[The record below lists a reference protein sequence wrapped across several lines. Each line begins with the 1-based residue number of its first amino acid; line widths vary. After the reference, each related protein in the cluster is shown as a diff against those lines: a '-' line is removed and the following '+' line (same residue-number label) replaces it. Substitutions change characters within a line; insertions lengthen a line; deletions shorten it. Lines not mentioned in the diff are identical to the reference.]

1 MNTWKAAFGKAVH
14 LSSFA
19 FLLGL
24 LGPGGSYAQAS
35 PQLFA
40 RFESDGQVSYG
51 VVEGESIRPIRGSL
65 FGEFEVLP
73 QAVRLSDVLALAV
86 APPAVIGGVE
96 GLVLLPVVTDE
107 QAAVGQVAD
116 IVKRAAGWK
125 GHLDILVNNAGIT
138 RDGLLL
144 RMKDE
149 DWDALI
155 DTNLKRPFLCIS
167 AAAKVMSKQRS
178 GRIINI
184 SSVVGEMG
192 NAGQANYCSS
202 KAGLLG
208 LTKSVARE
216 LARRNITVNAIT
228 PGFIVTDMTD
238 GMTDKARESMTE
250 QIPLGR
256 LGEAD
261 DVANAVIFLASEQS
275 SYVTGQVLGVNGGMY
290 M

>member
-1 MNTWKAAFGKAVH
+1 MLTGKVAIVT
-14 LSSFA
+14 
-19 FLLGL
+19 G
-24 LGPGGSYAQAS
+24 AS
-35 PQLFA
+35 
-40 RFESDGQVSYG
+40 RGIG
-51 VVEGESIRPIRGSL
+51 RSI
-65 FGEFEVLP
+65 
-73 QAVRLSDVLALAV
+73 ALALAAQGAKVV
-86 APPAVIGGVE
+86 ASARNAEALDSLVAEIKGQGGEATAVVGDVAVE
-96 GLVLLPVVTDE
+96 ADAARLVE
-107 QAAVGQVAD
+107 QAVAAYGQ
-116 IVKRAAGWK
+116 
-125 GHLDILVNNAGIT
+125 LDILVNNAGIT

-144 RMKDE
+144 RMKSE
-149 DWDALI
+149 DWDAVI
-155 DTNLKRPFLCIS
+155 DTNLKGAFFCIR
-167 AAAKVMSKQRS
+167 AAAKVMTKQKS

-192 NAGQANYCSS
+192 NAGQANYCAS

-238 GMTDKARESMTE
+238 GMTDKARETMTE

-261 DVANAVIFLASEQS
+261 DVAHAVVFLASDLS
-275 SYVTGQVLGVNGGMY
+275 SYVTGQTLGVNGGMY

>member
-1 MNTWKAAFGKAVH
+1 MLTDKVAIITGASRGIGRSIAVALAGQGAKVVASARNAEALEGLVAEIKAQGGEAIAVVADVAVEVDANNLVDQAVAAFGRV
-14 LSSFA
+14 
-19 FLLGL
+19 
-24 LGPGGSYAQAS
+24 
-35 PQLFA
+35 
-40 RFESDGQVSYG
+40 
-51 VVEGESIRPIRGSL
+51 
-65 FGEFEVLP
+65 
-73 QAVRLSDVLALAV
+73 
-86 APPAVIGGVE
+86 
-96 GLVLLPVVTDE
+96 
-107 QAAVGQVAD
+107 
-116 IVKRAAGWK
+116 
-125 GHLDILVNNAGIT
+125 DILVNNAGIT

-144 RMKDE
+144 RMKNE
-149 DWDALI
+149 DWDAVL
-155 DTNLKRPFLCIS
+155 DTNLKGAFLCIR
-167 AAAKVMSKQRS
+167 AAAKYMSKQRS

-192 NAGQANYCSS
+192 NAGQANYCAS

-216 LARRNITVNAIT
+216 LARRNVTVNAIT

-238 GMTDKARESMTE
+238 NMTDKAREALTE

-261 DVANAVIFLASEQS
+261 DVSNAVLFLASDQS